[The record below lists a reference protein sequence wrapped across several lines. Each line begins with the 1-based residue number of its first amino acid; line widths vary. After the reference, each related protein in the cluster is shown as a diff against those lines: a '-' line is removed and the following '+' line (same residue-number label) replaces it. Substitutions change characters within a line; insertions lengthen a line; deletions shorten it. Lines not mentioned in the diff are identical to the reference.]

1 MVTSINYLGEVALNY
16 QGAASKGT
24 RHNIYRIHY
33 IICTTSKETNLG
45 VVSIV

>member
-24 RHNIYRIHY
+24 RHNIRIHYY
-33 IICTTSKETNLG
+33 IICTTSKATNLG

>member
-24 RHNIYRIHY
+24 RHNIRIHY
-33 IICTTSKETNLG
+33 IICTTSKATNLG